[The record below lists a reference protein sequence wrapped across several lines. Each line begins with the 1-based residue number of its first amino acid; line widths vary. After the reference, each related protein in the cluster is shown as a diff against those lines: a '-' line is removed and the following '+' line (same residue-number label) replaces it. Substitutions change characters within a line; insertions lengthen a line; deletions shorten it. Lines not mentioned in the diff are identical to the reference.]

1 MHMSLVRIKL
11 RELESRAATRKAGYV
26 EAFKAAA
33 TPDPQSSA
41 HLLINSEILKNLIRR
56 YSNVTVLSSPCCG
69 G

>member
-11 RELESRAATRKAGYV
+11 RELESRVATRKAGYV

-33 TPDPQSSA
+33 KPDPQSHA
-41 HLLINSEILKNLIRR
+41 HLLIDSATLKDLIRQH
-56 YSNVTVLSSPCCG
+56 SNVTVLNSPCCG